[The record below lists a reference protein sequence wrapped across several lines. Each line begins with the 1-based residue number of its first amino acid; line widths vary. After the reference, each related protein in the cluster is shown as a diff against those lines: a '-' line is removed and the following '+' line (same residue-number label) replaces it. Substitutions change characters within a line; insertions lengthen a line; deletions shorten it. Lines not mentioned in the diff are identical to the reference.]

1 MTGPVVVAGGR
12 RLRKRAQTAN
22 HLSATAFRLFER
34 HGYDAVAMEQI
45 AEEADVAKATLY
57 NYFPVKEA
65 LIAHRFREDIAAGM
79 VERAPAL
86 NACKSFESRMQF
98 LLRESAAWHTARKAY
113 LPQYLR
119 YLTSQARYGDGTP
132 CEGDRDSGSRQI
144 LTLMFAA
151 AQDAGEVDTR
161 QTAAQIAWSF
171 EYLLFGAVAAWL
183 TDPSV
188 DLTTRFLAA
197 FDLAMRGM
205 ATTPGNKPPTSPGAG
220 ANQ

>member
-1 MTGPVVVAGGR
+1 MTEPSADTGSR
-12 RLRKRAQTAN
+12 RQRKRAQAAS
-22 HLSATAFRLFER
+22 HLAATAFRLFEA

-45 AEEADVAKATLY
+45 AAEADVAKATLY

-79 VERAPAL
+79 VERAGAL
-86 NACKSFESRMQF
+86 TACKTFEARMQF
-98 LLRESAAWHTARKAY
+98 LLRESAAWHMARKAY

-119 YLTSQARYGDGTP
+119 YLTSQARYGEAGLS
-132 CEGDRDSGSRQI
+132 EGNVASDSRQI

-151 AQDAGEVDTR
+151 GQQAGEVDTR

-183 TDPSV
+183 TDPSI
-188 DLTTRFLAA
+188 DLTARFLAA
-197 FDLAMRGM
+197 FDLTMRGM
-205 ATTPGNKPPTSPGAG
+205 AARPGKKPPAG
-220 ANQ
+220 TRK

>member
-1 MTGPVVVAGGR
+1 MSTVKGNR
-12 RLRKRAQTAN
+12 RQRKRTSTAN
-22 HLSATAFRLFER
+22 HLSATAWRLFEA
-34 HGYDAVAMEQI
+34 HGYGTVSMEQI
-45 AEEADVAKATLY
+45 AAEADVAKATLY

-86 NACKSFESRMQF
+86 AAFGDFDSRMRY
-98 LLRESAAWHTARKAY
+98 LLRESAAWHTARRTY

-119 YLTSQARYGDGTP
+119 YLTSQARYGEDTPRDGNADV
-132 CEGDRDSGSRQI
+132 GGLQI

-151 AQDAGEVDTR
+151 GQAAGEVDAR
-161 QTAAQIAWSF
+161 QPAAQIAWSF

-183 TDPSV
+183 VDPGI

-197 FDLAMRGM
+197 FDLTMHGV
-205 ATTPGNKPPTSPGAG
+205 ATRPERKPDS
-220 ANQ
+220 